1 MNVQKHGY
9 EKAPHEPRRGALTAR
24 MLPPRLA
31 GACLEF
37 QAGAVCILG
46 VRRGFLRVR
55 QRPTLVRR
63 TVTLRTVA
71 LRPAAGQDRG
81 VEAKGGLRCAD
92 SQEVSPSARWSRWRR
107 PARLQAADPV
117 ADFYSG
123 RSVQLV
129 IGYAPGGG
137 YDIYAR
143 ALARHMARHIPGN
156 PSIVVQNMPGAG
168 SIKAANYLYNI
179 APKDGS
185 AFGGFSRG
193 AFLDPLLG
201 RGEGVQYVAAKY
213 GWLGSISNEVGVC
226 AFRSDSGVATWR
238 DMQTKSY
245 VIGSTGAG
253 ADSDV
258 FPAVLR
264 KMFGLPLKVV
274 TGYHSAADVVLA
286 ITRKEVDGR
295 CGWSWSS
302 MMAWNKDMFQSK
314 AINVAVQLSTAEAR
328 RAARHAHDPGAAR
341 ASADQQSALKL
352 ILSRQVMARP
362 YVAPPGIPPERLAAL
377 RAAFD
382 ATMKDPVFLA
392 EAQHQDLEVRP
403 VSGTEAAALINEI
416 YASPPGV
423 VKLAIEA
430 MKE

>member
-1 MNVQKHGY
+1 MSRFGRGL
-9 EKAPHEPRRGALTAR
+9 AFGALGIV
-24 MLPPRLA
+24 A
-31 GACLEF
+31 GA
-37 QAGAVCILG
+37 
-46 VRRGFLRVR
+46 
-55 QRPTLVRR
+55 
-63 TVTLRTVA
+63 
-71 LRPAAGQDRG
+71 AAQ
-81 VEAKGGLRCAD
+81 GGTA
-92 SQEVSPSARWSRWRR
+92 AY
-107 PARLQAADPV
+107 AADPV

-123 RSVQLV
+123 RTVQLV

-143 ALARHMARHIPGN
+143 SLARHMARHIPGN

-201 RGEGVQYVAAKY
+201 RGEGVQYVATKY

-226 AFRSDSGVATWR
+226 AFRADSGIATWQ
-238 DMQTKSY
+238 DMRTKSY

-258 FPAVLR
+258 FPIVLR
-264 KMFGLPLKVV
+264 KMFGLPMKVV

-302 MMAWNKDMFQSK
+302 LMAWNKDMFQSK
-314 AINVAVQLSTAEAR
+314 AINVALQLASQKLAELPDTPSIVEVAR
-328 RAARHAHDPGAAR
+328 D
-341 ASADQQSALKL
+341 ADQRSALKL
-352 ILSRQVMARP
+352 ILSRQMMARP
-362 YVAPPGIPPERLAAL
+362 YVAPPGIPPERLKAL

-382 ATMKDPVFLA
+382 ATMTDPDFLA
-392 EAQHQDLEVRP
+392 EAQRQDLEVRP
-403 VSGTEAAALINEI
+403 VSGTEADTLINEI
-416 YASPPGV
+416 YASPPAV
-423 VKLAIEA
+423 VKMAIEV

>member
-1 MNVQKHGY
+1 MSRFGF
-9 EKAPHEPRRGALTAR
+9 AFGALAIAAATGASARGTTTAY
-24 MLPPRLA
+24 A
-31 GACLEF
+31 
-37 QAGAVCILG
+37 
-46 VRRGFLRVR
+46 
-55 QRPTLVRR
+55 
-63 TVTLRTVA
+63 
-71 LRPAAGQDRG
+71 
-81 VEAKGGLRCAD
+81 AD
-92 SQEVSPSARWSRWRR
+92 SI
-107 PARLQAADPV
+107 

-123 RSVQLV
+123 KNVQLV

-143 ALARHMARHIPGN
+143 ALARHMARHIPGR
-156 PSIVVQNMPGAG
+156 PAIVVQNMPGAG

-179 APKDGS
+179 APKDGTT
-185 AFGGFSRG
+185 FGGFARG

-201 RGEGVQYVAAKY
+201 RGEGAQYVAAKY

-226 AFRSDSGVATWR
+226 AFRADSGIATWR

-258 FPAVLR
+258 FPTVLR
-264 KMFGLPLKVV
+264 KMFGLPTMKVV

-302 MMAWNKDMFQSK
+302 MMAWNKDLYQSK
-314 AINVAVQLSTAEAR
+314 AINVALQLSSQKLAELPDTPSILEVAR
-328 RAARHAHDPGAAR
+328 EG
-341 ASADQQSALKL
+341 DQQSALKL
-352 ILSRQVMARP
+352 ILSRQTMARP
-362 YVAPPGIPPERLAAL
+362 YVAPPGIPPERLQAL
-377 RAAFD
+377 RSAFD
-382 ATMKDPVFLA
+382 ATMTDPDFLA
-392 EAQHQDLEVRP
+392 EAQRQDLEVRP
-403 VSGTEAAALINEI
+403 VSGREADALINEI

-423 VKLAIEA
+423 VKLAIEV

>member
-1 MNVQKHGY
+1 MSGF
-9 EKAPHEPRRGALTAR
+9 RRGLALGA
-24 MLPPRLA
+24 LGVAA
-31 GACLEF
+31 GAMA
-37 QAGAVCILG
+37 QGDM
-46 VRRGFLRVR
+46 
-55 QRPTLVRR
+55 
-63 TVTLRTVA
+63 
-71 LRPAAGQDRG
+71 AAR
-81 VEAKGGLRCAD
+81 
-92 SQEVSPSARWSRWRR
+92 
-107 PARLQAADPV
+107 ADPI

-123 RSVQLV
+123 KSVQLV

-137 YDIYAR
+137 YDVYAR

-179 APKDGS
+179 APKDGTV
-185 AFGGFSRG
+185 FGGFSRG

-201 RGEGVQYVAAKY
+201 RGDGVQYVAARY

-226 AFRSDSGVATWR
+226 AFRSDSGIATWQ

-258 FPAVLR
+258 FPTVLR
-264 KMFGLPLKVV
+264 KMFALPMKVV

-286 ITRKEVDGR
+286 ISRREVDGR

-302 MMAWNKDMFQSK
+302 MMAWNKDLYQSK
-314 AINVAVQLSTAEAR
+314 AVTVAIQLASQKLAELPDTPSILEVAR
-328 RAARHAHDPGAAR
+328 D
-341 ASADQQSALKL
+341 ADQRAALKL
-352 ILSRQVMARP
+352 ILSRQMMARP
-362 YVAPPGIPPERLAAL
+362 YVAPPGIPPERLKAL

-382 ATMKDPVFLA
+382 ATMTDPDFLA
-392 EAQHQDLEVRP
+392 DARRQDLEVRP
-403 VSGTEAAALINEI
+403 VSGAEADALIHEV
-416 YASPPGV
+416 YASPPEV
-423 VKLAIEA
+423 VKLAIEV

>member
-1 MNVQKHGY
+1 MYGL
-9 EKAPHEPRRGALTAR
+9 RRALPLRAVAVVAA
-24 MLPPRLA
+24 A
-31 GACLEF
+31 GAAF
-37 QAGAVCILG
+37 GA
-46 VRRGFLRVR
+46 
-55 QRPTLVRR
+55 
-63 TVTLRTVA
+63 
-71 LRPAAGQDRG
+71 AA
-81 VEAKGGLRCAD
+81 
-92 SQEVSPSARWSRWRR
+92 AR
-107 PARLQAADPV
+107 AADPV

-123 RSVQLV
+123 KNVQLV

-137 YDIYAR
+137 YDVYAR
-143 ALARHMARHIPGN
+143 ALARYMGRHIPGH

-179 APKDGS
+179 ASKDGT

-201 RGEGVQYVAAKY
+201 RADGVQYVAAKY

-226 AFRSDSGVATWR
+226 AFRADSGVATWQ
-238 DMQTKSY
+238 DMQKKSY

-258 FPAVLR
+258 FPTVLR
-264 KMFGLPLKVV
+264 KMFGLPMKVV

-302 MMAWNKDMFQSK
+302 MMTWNKNLYQTK
-314 AINVAVQLSTAEAR
+314 AVNVALQLASQKLAELPDTPSIVEVAR
-328 RAARHAHDPGAAR
+328 D
-341 ASADQQSALKL
+341 ADQQAALKL
-352 ILSRQVMARP
+352 ILSRQTMARP

-382 ATMKDPVFLA
+382 ATMTDPDFLA
-392 EAQHQDLEVRP
+392 DAQRQDLEVRP
-403 VSGTEAAALINEI
+403 VSGREADALITEI
-416 YASPPGV
+416 YASPPAV
-423 VKLAIEA
+423 VKLAIEV

>member
-1 MNVQKHGY
+1 MSRFARGL
-9 EKAPHEPRRGALTAR
+9 GALATIAA
-24 MLPPRLA
+24 A
-31 GACLEF
+31 GALAPGTTAC
-37 QAGAVCILG
+37 
-46 VRRGFLRVR
+46 
-55 QRPTLVRR
+55 
-63 TVTLRTVA
+63 
-71 LRPAAGQDRG
+71 
-81 VEAKGGLRCAD
+81 
-92 SQEVSPSARWSRWRR
+92 
-107 PARLQAADPV
+107 AADPV

-123 RSVQLV
+123 KSVQLV

-156 PSIVVQNMPGAG
+156 PAIVVQNMPGAG

-201 RGEGVQYVAAKY
+201 RGEGAQYVAARY

-226 AFRSDSGVATWR
+226 AFRADSGIATWQ
-238 DMQTKSY
+238 DMQSKSY

-258 FPAVLR
+258 FPSVLR
-264 KMFGLPLKVV
+264 KMFGLPMKVV

-302 MMAWNKDMFQSK
+302 MMAWNKDLYQSK
-314 AINVAVQLSTAEAR
+314 AVNVALQLASQKLAELPDTPSIVEVAR
-328 RAARHAHDPGAAR
+328 D
-341 ASADQQSALKL
+341 ADQQAALKL
-352 ILSRQVMARP
+352 ILSRQTMARP
-362 YVAPPGIPPERLAAL
+362 YVAPPGLPPERLAAL

-382 ATMKDPVFLA
+382 ATMTDPDFLA
-392 EAQHQDLEVRP
+392 DAQRQDLEVRP
-403 VSGTEAAALINEI
+403 VSGPQADALINEI
-416 YASPPGV
+416 YATPPAV
-423 VKLAIEA
+423 VKLAIEV
-430 MKE
+430 MRE

>member
-1 MNVQKHGY
+1 MRGFGRGL
-9 EKAPHEPRRGALTAR
+9 ALGALAVAALAHGIAAAR
-24 MLPPRLA
+24 
-31 GACLEF
+31 
-37 QAGAVCILG
+37 
-46 VRRGFLRVR
+46 
-55 QRPTLVRR
+55 
-63 TVTLRTVA
+63 
-71 LRPAAGQDRG
+71 
-81 VEAKGGLRCAD
+81 
-92 SQEVSPSARWSRWRR
+92 
-107 PARLQAADPV
+107 AADPI

-123 RSVQLV
+123 KSVQLV

-179 APKDGS
+179 APKDGT

-201 RGEGVQYVAAKY
+201 RGDGVQYVAARY

-226 AFRSDSGVATWR
+226 AFRADSGIATWQ
-238 DMQTKSY
+238 DMQSKPY

-258 FPAVLR
+258 FPTVLR
-264 KMFGLPLKVV
+264 KMFGLPMKVV

-302 MMAWNKDMFQSK
+302 MMAWNRDLYRSK
-314 AINVAVQLSTAEAR
+314 AINVALQLASQKLPELPDTPSILEVAR
-328 RAARHAHDPGAAR
+328 EG
-341 ASADQQSALKL
+341 DQQAALKL
-352 ILSRQVMARP
+352 IVSRQMMARP
-362 YVAPPGIPPERLAAL
+362 YVAPPGLPPERLNAL

-382 ATMKDPVFLA
+382 ATMTDPDFLA
-392 EAQHQDLEVRP
+392 DAQRQDLEVRP
-403 VSGTEAAALINEI
+403 VSGRAADALINEI
-416 YASPPGV
+416 YASPPAV
-423 VKLAIEA
+423 VKLAIEV

>member
-1 MNVQKHGY
+1 MQ
-9 EKAPHEPRRGALTAR
+9 RF
-24 MLPPRLA
+24 RLA
-31 GACLEF
+31 APALAIGWGACL
-37 QAGAVCILG
+37 
-46 VRRGFLRVR
+46 
-55 QRPTLVRR
+55 
-63 TVTLRTVA
+63 
-71 LRPAAGQDRG
+71 AA
-81 VEAKGGLRCAD
+81 
-92 SQEVSPSARWSRWRR
+92 SA
-107 PARLQAADPV
+107 ARAADPV

-123 RSVQLV
+123 KSIQLV

-143 ALARHMARHIPGN
+143 ALASHMGRHIPGN

-168 SIKAANYLYNI
+168 SIKAANYVYNL
-179 APKDGS
+179 APKDGT

-201 RGEGVQYVAAKY
+201 RGDGVQYVAAKY

-226 AFRSDSGVATWR
+226 AFRSESGVASWP
-238 DMQTKSY
+238 DMQSKPY

-258 FPAVLR
+258 FPTVLR
-264 KMFGLPLKVV
+264 RMFHLPMKVV

-302 MMAWNKDMFQSK
+302 MMAWNKDMYQSK
-314 AINVAVQLSTAEAR
+314 AINVALQLATERLAELPDTPTILEVAGEGEQ
-328 RAARHAHDPGAAR
+328 RAALR
-341 ASADQQSALKL
+341 L
-352 ILSRQVMARP
+352 IISRQMMARP
-362 YVAPPGIPPERLAAL
+362 YVAPPGIPPERLNAL

-382 ATMKDPVFLA
+382 ATTKDPEFLKD
-392 EAQHQDLEVRP
+392 AQRQDLEVRP
-403 VSGTEAAALINEI
+403 LSGAQADALIAEI
-416 YASPPGV
+416 YASPPAV
-423 VKLAIEA
+423 VKLAVDL

>member
-1 MNVQKHGY
+1 MTGFGRFRAVFVH
-9 EKAPHEPRRGALTAR
+9 AAAFA
-24 MLPPRLA
+24 LA
-31 GACLEF
+31 G
-37 QAGAVCILG
+37 ILSLG
-46 VRRGFLRVR
+46 
-55 QRPTLVRR
+55 QRT
-63 TVTLRTVA
+63 A
-71 LRPAAGQDRG
+71 H
-81 VEAKGGLRCAD
+81 
-92 SQEVSPSARWSRWRR
+92 
-107 PARLQAADPV
+107 AADPV

-123 RSVQLV
+123 KTVQLV

-137 YDIYAR
+137 YDVYAR
-143 ALARHMARHIPGN
+143 ALARHMGRHIPGN

-179 APKDGS
+179 APKDGT

-226 AFRSDSGVATWR
+226 AFRSESGIATWQ
-238 DMQTKSY
+238 DMQSKSY

-258 FPAVLR
+258 FPTVLR
-264 KMFGLPLKVV
+264 KMFGLPMKVV

-302 MMAWNKDMFQSK
+302 MMAWNKNLYQSK
-314 AINVAVQLSTAEAR
+314 AINVALQLANQKLAELPDTPSIMDVAR
-328 RAARHAHDPGAAR
+328 DAE
-341 ASADQQSALKL
+341 QKSALKL
-352 ILSRQVMARP
+352 IVSRQMMARP
-362 YVAPPGIPPERLAAL
+362 YVAPPGIPPERLNAL
-377 RAAFD
+377 RSAFD
-382 ATMKDPVFLA
+382 ATMTDPAFLA
-392 EAQHQDLEVRP
+392 DAQRQDLEVRP
-403 VSGTEAAALINEI
+403 ISGREADALINEI
-416 YASPPGV
+416 YASPPAV
-423 VKLAIEA
+423 VRLAIDV

>member
-1 MNVQKHGY
+1 LHFEPARIFHG
-9 EKAPHEPRRGALTAR
+9 ASRCLTLVGDTPEQSGHSAAGSAKR
-24 MLPPRLA
+24 VAMTGFGRFRAVFVHAAAFALA
-31 GACLEF
+31 G
-37 QAGAVCILG
+37 ILSLG
-46 VRRGFLRVR
+46 
-55 QRPTLVRR
+55 QRT
-63 TVTLRTVA
+63 A
-71 LRPAAGQDRG
+71 H
-81 VEAKGGLRCAD
+81 
-92 SQEVSPSARWSRWRR
+92 
-107 PARLQAADPV
+107 AADPV

-123 RSVQLV
+123 KTVQLV

-137 YDIYAR
+137 YDVYAR
-143 ALARHMARHIPGN
+143 ALARHMGRHIPGN

-179 APKDGS
+179 APKDGT

-226 AFRSDSGVATWR
+226 AFRSESGIATWQ
-238 DMQTKSY
+238 DMQSKSY

-258 FPAVLR
+258 FPTVLR
-264 KMFGLPLKVV
+264 KMFGLPMKVV

-302 MMAWNKDMFQSK
+302 MMAWNKNLYQSK
-314 AINVAVQLSTAEAR
+314 AINVALQLANQKLAELPDTPSIMDVAR
-328 RAARHAHDPGAAR
+328 DAE
-341 ASADQQSALKL
+341 QKSALKL
-352 ILSRQVMARP
+352 IVSRQMMARP
-362 YVAPPGIPPERLAAL
+362 YVAPPGIPPERLNAL
-377 RAAFD
+377 RSAFD
-382 ATMKDPVFLA
+382 ATMTDPAFLA
-392 EAQHQDLEVRP
+392 DAQRQDLEVRP
-403 VSGTEAAALINEI
+403 ISGREADALINEI
-416 YASPPGV
+416 YASPPAV
-423 VKLAIEA
+423 VRLAIDV

>member
-1 MNVQKHGY
+1 MSGF
-9 EKAPHEPRRGALTAR
+9 RRG
-24 MLPPRLA
+24 LA
-31 GACLEF
+31 FGILGVA
-37 QAGAVCILG
+37 AGAVAQG
-46 VRRGFLRVR
+46 D
-55 QRPTLVRR
+55 T
-63 TVTLRTVA
+63 
-71 LRPAAGQDRG
+71 AAR
-81 VEAKGGLRCAD
+81 AD
-92 SQEVSPSARWSRWRR
+92 AI
-107 PARLQAADPV
+107 

-123 RSVQLV
+123 KSVQLV

-156 PSIVVQNMPGAG
+156 PQIVVQNMPGAG

-179 APKDGS
+179 APKDGT

-201 RGEGVQYVAAKY
+201 RAEGVQYVAAKY

-226 AFRSDSGVATWR
+226 AFRSDSGIATWQ

-302 MMAWNKDMFQSK
+302 MMAWNKDLFQSK
-314 AINVAVQLSTAEAR
+314 AINVAVQLSTEKLPELPDTPTILELAR
-328 RAARHAHDPGAAR
+328 GG
-341 ASADQQSALKL
+341 DQQSALRL

-382 ATMKDPVFLA
+382 ATMRDPVFLA

-403 VSGTEAAALINEI
+403 VSGVEAATLISEI

>member
-1 MNVQKHGY
+1 MN
-9 EKAPHEPRRGALTAR
+9 
-24 MLPPRLA
+24 
-31 GACLEF
+31 
-37 QAGAVCILG
+37 
-46 VRRGFLRVR
+46 
-55 QRPTLVRR
+55 
-63 TVTLRTVA
+63 
-71 LRPAAGQDRG
+71 
-81 VEAKGGLRCAD
+81 GLRRALAF
-92 SQEVSPSARWSRWRR
+92 SALAVGASVQG
-107 PARLQAADPV
+107 PTGARAADPI

-123 RSVQLV
+123 KSVQLV

-137 YDIYAR
+137 YDVYAR
-143 ALARHMARHIPGN
+143 ALARYMGRHIPGN

-179 APKDGS
+179 APKDGT

-201 RGEGVQYVAAKY
+201 RADGVQYVAAKY

-226 AFRSDSGVATWR
+226 AFRADSGVATWQ
-238 DMQTKSY
+238 DMQRKSY

-258 FPAVLR
+258 FPTVLR
-264 KMFGLPLKVV
+264 KMFGLPMKLV

-302 MMAWNKDMFQSK
+302 MMAWNKDLYQSK
-314 AINVAVQLSTAEAR
+314 AVNVALQLASQKLAELPDTPSIVEVAR
-328 RAARHAHDPGAAR
+328 N
-341 ASADQQSALKL
+341 ADQQAALKL
-352 ILSRQVMARP
+352 ILSRQTMARP
-362 YVAPPGIPPERLAAL
+362 YVAPPGLPPARLAAL

-382 ATMKDPVFLA
+382 ATMTDADFLA
-392 EAQHQDLEVRP
+392 DAQRQDLEVRP
-403 VSGTEAAALINEI
+403 VSGREADALITEI
-416 YASPPGV
+416 YASPPAV

>member
-1 MNVQKHGY
+1 MSGF
-9 EKAPHEPRRGALTAR
+9 RRGLAFGALGIA
-24 MLPPRLA
+24 A
-31 GACLEF
+31 GAMA
-37 QAGAVCILG
+37 QG
-46 VRRGFLRVR
+46 VS
-55 QRPTLVRR
+55 
-63 TVTLRTVA
+63 
-71 LRPAAGQDRG
+71 AAR
-81 VEAKGGLRCAD
+81 
-92 SQEVSPSARWSRWRR
+92 
-107 PARLQAADPV
+107 ADPI

-123 RSVQLV
+123 KSVQLV

-137 YDIYAR
+137 YDVYAR

-179 APKDGS
+179 APKDGTV
-185 AFGGFSRG
+185 FGGFSRG

-201 RGEGVQYVAAKY
+201 RGDGVQYVAARY

-226 AFRSDSGVATWR
+226 AFRSDSGIATWQ

-258 FPAVLR
+258 FPTVLR
-264 KMFGLPLKVV
+264 KMFALPMKVV

-286 ITRKEVDGR
+286 ISRREVDGR

-302 MMAWNKDMFQSK
+302 MMAWNKDLYQSK
-314 AINVAVQLSTAEAR
+314 AVTVAIQLASQKLAELPDTPSILEVAR
-328 RAARHAHDPGAAR
+328 D
-341 ASADQQSALKL
+341 ADQRAALKL
-352 ILSRQVMARP
+352 ILSRQMMARP
-362 YVAPPGIPPERLAAL
+362 YVAPPGIPPERLKAL

-382 ATMKDPVFLA
+382 ATMTDPDFLA
-392 EAQHQDLEVRP
+392 DAQRQDLEVRP
-403 VSGTEAAALINEI
+403 VSGGEADALIHEV
-416 YASPPGV
+416 YASPPEV
-423 VKLAIEA
+423 VKLAIEV

>member
-1 MNVQKHGY
+1 MSGF
-9 EKAPHEPRRGALTAR
+9 RRGLAFGVLGIAVGALAQGDAVAR
-24 MLPPRLA
+24 
-31 GACLEF
+31 
-37 QAGAVCILG
+37 
-46 VRRGFLRVR
+46 
-55 QRPTLVRR
+55 
-63 TVTLRTVA
+63 
-71 LRPAAGQDRG
+71 
-81 VEAKGGLRCAD
+81 
-92 SQEVSPSARWSRWRR
+92 
-107 PARLQAADPV
+107 ADPI

-123 RSVQLV
+123 KSVQLV

-137 YDIYAR
+137 YDVYAR

-156 PSIVVQNMPGAG
+156 PTIVVQNMPGAG

-179 APKDGS
+179 APKDGT

-201 RGEGVQYVAAKY
+201 RGDGVQYVAAKY

-226 AFRSDSGVATWR
+226 AFRSDSGIATWQ

-258 FPAVLR
+258 FPTVLR
-264 KMFGLPLKVV
+264 KMFALPMKVV

-286 ITRKEVDGR
+286 ISRREVDGR

-302 MMAWNKDMFQSK
+302 MMAWNKDMYQSK
-314 AINVAVQLSTAEAR
+314 AIKVAVQLASQKLAELPDTPSILEVAR
-328 RAARHAHDPGAAR
+328 D
-341 ASADQQSALKL
+341 ADQRAALKL
-352 ILSRQVMARP
+352 ILSRQMMARP
-362 YVAPPGIPPERLAAL
+362 YVAPPGIPPERLKAL

-382 ATMKDPVFLA
+382 ATMTDPEFLA
-392 EAQHQDLEVRP
+392 DARRQDLEVRP
-403 VSGTEAAALINEI
+403 LSGAEADALINEV
-416 YASPPGV
+416 YASPPEV
-423 VKLAIEA
+423 VKLAIDV

>member
-1 MNVQKHGY
+1 MIRSGR
-9 EKAPHEPRRGALTAR
+9 AASFCAL
-24 MLPPRLA
+24 
-31 GACLEF
+31 
-37 QAGAVCILG
+37 AV
-46 VRRGFLRVR
+46 VV
-55 QRPTLVRR
+55 
-63 TVTLRTVA
+63 
-71 LRPAAGQDRG
+71 AAGTT
-81 VEAKGGLRCAD
+81 A
-92 SQEVSPSARWSRWRR
+92 AR
-107 PARLQAADPV
+107 AADPV

-123 RSVQLV
+123 KNVQLV

-137 YDIYAR
+137 YDVYAR
-143 ALARHMARHIPGN
+143 ALARHMGRHIPGN

-179 APKDGS
+179 APKDGT

-201 RGEGVQYVAAKY
+201 RADGVQYVAAKY

-226 AFRSDSGVATWR
+226 AFRADSGVATWQ
-238 DMQTKSY
+238 DMQRKSY

-258 FPAVLR
+258 FPTVLR
-264 KMFGLPLKVV
+264 KMFGLPMKVV

-302 MMAWNKDMFQSK
+302 MMAWNKDLYQSK
-314 AINVAVQLSTAEAR
+314 AVNVALQLASQKLAELPDTPSIVEVAR
-328 RAARHAHDPGAAR
+328 D
-341 ASADQQSALKL
+341 ADQHAALKL
-352 ILSRQVMARP
+352 ILSRQTMARP
-362 YVAPPGIPPERLAAL
+362 YVAPPGIPTERLAAL

-382 ATMKDPVFLA
+382 ATMADPQFLA
-392 EAQHQDLEVRP
+392 DAQRQDLEVRP
-403 VSGTEAAALINEI
+403 VSGREADALITEI
-416 YASPPGV
+416 YASPPAV
-423 VKLAIEA
+423 VKLAIEV